1 MAQPSPTPAEPNP
14 RRWRLRD
21 ILAAVVL
28 FIATAAVVLW
38 QNSRIG
44 VLWDLSYLLDTAFR
58 LSLGQ
63 IPYRDFPF
71 AHAPLTFLLQ
81 AAIIKLTGRVVFHHI
96 LYAAIAG
103 AFGTVLTWRILLR
116 TLTQPEQGIPAKFIW
131 PTALLLAFPL
141 TVLGVYGIFPTPFY
155 DCDATLAILLSLYLL
170 QRVALHNLGALGPD
184 SRTWEVAAIHRALA
198 IATGFSIVLPV
209 FFKQNIGLPF
219 LLVAVAGLLLVLFW
233 NLIRRTHS
241 TTRTL
246 LTILASVAA
255 TLALAALLL
264 HLTVGLRAYLHW
276 TVTFAVQRRMPP
288 LSDMLGVYIDAS
300 LLWTLPCIAAGLALL
315 LLPRLRFRGSR
326 LLGTLL
332 LAAPLLRTLT
342 LFFLQPD
349 SDDRTT
355 NLILLWPAV
364 LVLSALV
371 ALWNLRRGIT
381 LAAMLPFFT
390 LAAIN
395 GVLLSQQLWGS
406 TYAIWALF
414 VILAAGL
421 LAALPRESRAALL
434 LSALFA
440 VTLLLCGSFYLIS
453 EERLSYANVLEG
465 DPHHSTLPAL
475 RGLTVHGSDL
485 PALDQLVAFTNT
497 HIPTNDGILL
507 INGEDPF
514 YFATGRTPRFPVL
527 LFDPATDPYSPT
539 ELVAEVR
546 ARNIRWLIVKRT
558 LQAQGDPTPNR
569 EETLQLLQRD
579 FAPFAQLHNYDIY
592 SR

>member
-1 MAQPSPTPAEPNP
+1 MAQLSLIPVEPNP
-14 RRWRLRD
+14 YSWRLRD
-21 ILAAVVL
+21 TLAAIAL
-28 FIATAAVVLW
+28 FLTTAAVVLW

-63 IPYRDFPF
+63 MPYRDFPF
-71 AHAPLTFLLQ
+71 AHAPLTFLIQ
-81 AAIIKLTGRVVFHHI
+81 AAIINLTGRVVFHHI

-103 AFGTVLTWRILLR
+103 ALGTVLTWRIVLR
-116 TLTQPEQGIPAKFIW
+116 TLTHPEQGKPAKPIW
-131 PTALLLAFPL
+131 LTALLLALPL

-155 DCDATLAILLSLYLL
+155 DCDATLAILFALYLL
-170 QRVALHNLGALGPD
+170 QRLVTTPLITHHLPL
-184 SRTWEVAAIHRALA
+184 I
-198 IATGFSIVLPV
+198 TGFSIVLPV

-219 LLVAVAGLLLVLFW
+219 LLVIVIGISAVLLW
-233 NLIRRTHS
+233 NLIRRAHA
-241 TTRTL
+241 TTRAL
-246 LTILASVAA
+246 LTVLASAAA

-264 HLTVGLRAYLHW
+264 HLTVGLHAYVHW
-276 TVTFAVQRRMPP
+276 TVTFAAQRRMPP

-300 LLWTLPCIAAGLALL
+300 LLWTLPCIAAGLAIL
-315 LLPRLRFRGSR
+315 LLPRLRFRGSS
-326 LLGTLL
+326 LLATLL

-355 NLILLWPAV
+355 NLLLLWPAV
-364 LVLSALV
+364 LLLSALV
-371 ALWNLRRGIT
+371 ALWNLRRGLT
-381 LAAMLPFFT
+381 LAALLPFFT

-406 TYAIWALF
+406 TYAIWPLF

-421 LAALPRESRAALL
+421 LAGLPRESKVSLP
-434 LSALFA
+434 LSAIFA
-440 VTLLLCGSFYLIS
+440 ATLLLCGSFYLAG

-465 DPHHSTLPAL
+465 DPHDSTLAAL
-475 RGLTVHGSDL
+475 RGLTVRGPDL
-485 PALDQLVAFTNT
+485 PALDQLVAFTST
-497 HIPTNDGILL
+497 HIPANDGILL

-527 LFDPATDPYSPT
+527 LFDPATDPYSPA
-539 ELVAEVR
+539 ELAAEAR
-546 ARNIRWLIVKRT
+546 SRNIRWLIVKRT

-569 EETLQLLQRD
+569 EETLQLLSKN
-579 FAPFAQLHNYDIY
+579 FAPFAQLDNYDIY
-592 SR
+592 LRR